1 MAHLKSVSIG
11 ISDLTNILNT
21 WQTTA
26 SIRTGIE
33 PIMQGYLTKYPDSQI
48 MVQYKTAKDKWVPLP
63 AGFTE
68 ISKSDTYRIALRA
81 SKVAVSEIISNAL
94 KQNLAGL
101 IAGVIFGLAVGNL
114 LKNKK

>member
-1 MAHLKSVSIG
+1 MGHLQSVSIG

-21 WQTTA
+21 WQTTS

-33 PIMQGYLTKYPDSQI
+33 PIMQGYLTKYPNSQI
-48 MVQYKTAKDKWVPLP
+48 MVQYKTAKDKWIPLP

-68 ISKSDTYRIALRA
+68 ISKSDAYRIALRP
-81 SKVAVSEIISNAL
+81 SKVATSEIISNAI

-101 IAGVIFGLAVGNL
+101 ITGVIVGLAASSL
-114 LKNKK
+114 LKKKK

>member
-1 MAHLKSVSIG
+1 MGYMQQVNIG
-11 ISDLTNILNT
+11 LNDLTNILNT

-48 MVQYKTAKDKWVPLP
+48 MVQYKTAKDKWIQLP

-81 SKVAVSEIISNAL
+81 SKVAMSELISSAI

-101 IAGVIFGLAVGNL
+101 IMGVIVGLAAGAAI
-114 LKNKK
+114 KNR